1 MDNDPLFA
9 GTSRFSAENK
19 HNKSQMLN
27 ELRDH
32 SIFESRDKN
41 ESVIIQGGQYKSIE
55 PDFKNQQKFN
65 NVSGLQSSR
74 KPTNNYNYM
83 SIEEKAA
90 QEAGNHDLKLFVQ
103 NDSLTD
109 KSGSLE
115 DANRGMNIQKLA

>member
-1 MDNDPLFA
+1 
-9 GTSRFSAENK
+9 
-19 HNKSQMLN
+19 MLN

-90 QEAGNHDLKLFVQ
+90 QEAGNHDLKLFV
-103 NDSLTD
+103 
-109 KSGSLE
+109 
-115 DANRGMNIQKLA
+115 